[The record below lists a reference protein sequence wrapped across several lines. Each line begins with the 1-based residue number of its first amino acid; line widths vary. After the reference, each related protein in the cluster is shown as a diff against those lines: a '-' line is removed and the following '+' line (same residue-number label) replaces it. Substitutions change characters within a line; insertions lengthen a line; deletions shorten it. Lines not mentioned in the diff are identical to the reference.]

1 MTYPFNWL
9 DQLKSS
15 IRAAIQG
22 GNPDASNAHEGHAD
36 GTHSVRTGFV
46 PIVIGGYRLPDRTD
60 PEKIQNRDVF
70 KMSADQC
77 TDELAALDA
86 AQVAR
91 GKMLDVRDVIIL
103 KDRGATSFEE
113 WADERRDAIARR
125 LLYGR

>member
-1 MTYPFNWL
+1 M
-9 DQLKSS
+9 
-15 IRAAIQG
+15 
-22 GNPDASNAHEGHAD
+22 
-36 GTHSVRTGFV
+36 

-103 KDRGATSFEE
+103 KERGATSFEE